1 MCITSAQLDFYWFAC
16 QMVYRINPNQQPLW
30 RNPFEMQLGTGANS
44 VVLGKLSAAQE
55 RLIAALYRG
64 IADQQLDVVSQ
75 QLGLTKQDTTEVLE
89 QVSPLLLAEPKK
101 TPKPKSKVNLSPEFI
116 AGAFAE
122 IIRASLLVGVNGES
136 VLLSRAERTVHLEDL
151 SRTGLLI
158 AQGLAAAG
166 LGNLI
171 SHDEQL
177 VDSAS
182 LGPTGYPSQLRGH
195 PRIDALRS
203 ILAASPNV
211 CQIATGKRMTEKQL
225 QKIDCAVLIVQQV
238 IEPKRYSTWLSRDVP
253 HIVVT
258 FDAQEVSISPMILP
272 GQTACLF
279 CLEIQRT
286 NENAQWPVIASQ
298 LISSN
303 KKFDDSASQLFAAGI
318 VIQKILS
325 RIDKVSGFE
334 VSSENQ
340 TGYKLNLQSGEVV
353 EFRWPQQDGCQC
365 G

>member
-1 MCITSAQLDFYWFAC
+1 
-16 QMVYRINPNQQPLW
+16 MVFRINPNQQPLW
-30 RNPFEMQLGTGANS
+30 RNPFEMQLGTGADS

-75 QLGLTKQDTTEVLE
+75 QLGLSKKETSEVID
-89 QVSPLLLAEPKK
+89 QVSPMFLAETKK
-101 TPKPKSKVNLSPEFI
+101 TAKSKITLQPEFV
-116 AGAFAE
+116 ASAFAE
-122 IIRASLLVGVNGES
+122 IIRASLLMGVAGET
-136 VLLSRAERTVHLEDL
+136 VLLGRAERTVHLEDL

-166 LGNLI
+166 VGNLI
-171 SHDEQL
+171 SHDEL
-177 VDSAS
+177 KVDAAS
-182 LGPTGYPSQLRGH
+182 LGPTGYPTQLQGH

-203 ILAASPNV
+203 ILAASPNNS
-211 CQIATGKRMTEKQL
+211 QITTGKKMTEKQL

-238 IEPKRYSTWLSRDVP
+238 IEPKRYSTWLNRDVP

-258 FDAQEVSISPMILP
+258 FDAQEVSVSPMILP

-286 NENAQWPVIASQ
+286 QVNPQWPVIASQ
-298 LISSN
+298 LFSSN
-303 KKFDDSASQLFAAGI
+303 KKFDDAASQLFAAGL

-325 RIDKVSGFE
+325 RLDKVSGFE
-334 VSSENQ
+334 IAPENQ
-340 TGYKLNLQSGEVV
+340 VGYRLNLKTGEVI
-353 EFRWPQQDGCQC
+353 EYKWPQQNGCQC
-365 G
+365 S